1 MYSDKYLIKINT
13 FAVVW
18 SAINFASV
26 LYFDLG
32 AILSGIS
39 GAMFG
44 WALAMAYLNHNIH
57 KSITNTFKKV
67 RAETIKQIE
76 IELKE
81 DIEKEVERRVKM
93 RLDKVSNG

>member
-1 MYSDKYLIKINT
+1 MYSDKYLKKINT
-13 FAVVW
+13 FAVIW

-26 LYFDLG
+26 LFFDLG

-44 WALAMAYLNHNIH
+44 WALAMAYFNHKIH
-57 KSITNTFKKV
+57 KSITNKFKEIRVK
-67 RAETIKQIE
+67 TIKQIE